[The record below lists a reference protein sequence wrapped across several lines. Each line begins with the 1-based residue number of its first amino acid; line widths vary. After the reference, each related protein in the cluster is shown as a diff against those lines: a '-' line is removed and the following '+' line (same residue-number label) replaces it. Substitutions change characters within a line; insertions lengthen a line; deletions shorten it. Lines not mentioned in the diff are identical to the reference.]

1 MKIKSALLTSGL
13 GLGLLVIADA
23 QAGAV
28 IAGKNSPLSPIDMD
42 MAKKVFL
49 GREFSLA
56 GQTVSVI
63 YQGEGPTRT
72 DFETKVLGKTGSDL
86 TAYWSKLIFTGKA
99 TPPLEAGGDDGV
111 KALVGRTNGAIG
123 YVSDQAVD
131 DSVKVLFKF

>member
-1 MKIKSALLTSGL
+1 MKIQHALLILALT
-13 GLGLLVIADA
+13 AAFDA

-28 IAGKNSPLSPIDMD
+28 IVGKNSSFASMDIDM
-42 MAKKVFL
+42 ARRIFL
-49 GREFSLA
+49 GREFSLN
-56 GQTVSVI
+56 GQNIALV

-111 KALVGRTNGAIG
+111 KALVGRVNGSIG
-123 YVSDQAVD
+123 YISDGAVD
-131 DSVKVLFKF
+131 DSVKVLYKF

>member
-1 MKIKSALLTSGL
+1 MKIRSALMLLTL
-13 GLGLLVIADA
+13 TVAFDA
-23 QAGAV
+23 HAGAIV
-28 IAGKNSPLSPIDMD
+28 VGKSSAFASMDLD

-49 GREFSLA
+49 GREISMN
-56 GQTVSVI
+56 GQNIAVI

-72 DFETKVLGKTGSDL
+72 DFETRVLNKTGSDL

-111 KALVGRTNGAIG
+111 KALVGRINGSVG
-123 YVSDQAVD
+123 YVSDAAID